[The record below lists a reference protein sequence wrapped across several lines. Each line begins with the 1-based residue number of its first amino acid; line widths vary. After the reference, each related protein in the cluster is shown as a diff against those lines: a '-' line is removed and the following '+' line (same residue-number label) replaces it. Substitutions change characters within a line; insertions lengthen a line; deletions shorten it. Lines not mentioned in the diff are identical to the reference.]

1 MKLQRLN
8 EIRLITQNFHFFHF
22 SSNLEKKFLS
32 LIKKKQQKFVP
43 SLSLALPVSEK
54 FVPSLS
60 LALPVCKNLSHHY
73 LLLFQFANNLS
84 HHYLLLFQF
93 AKIKNQPNAT
103 FSAFLLN
110 YFCINFICIR
120 NCTTLILCNK
130 VGLFRKVFI
139 LV

>member
-22 SSNLEKKFLS
+22 SSNLEKTFLS
-32 LIKKKQQKFVP
+32 LSKKKQQKFVP
-43 SLSLALPVSEK
+43 SLSLALPVCE
-54 FVPSLS
+54 
-60 LALPVCKNLSHHY
+60 
-73 LLLFQFANNLS
+73 NLS

-93 AKIKNQPNAT
+93 AKINNQPNAT

-130 VGLFRKVFI
+130 VGLFRKVFS
-139 LV
+139 LDHRNYTNSRCETKNKYH